1 MQYKKIKAGKR
12 YIEAINMKLL
22 EKDLIV
28 LRGEKGYVM
37 CGYLNLTVAE
47 KFKDVAVKI
56 VKVATIE
63 DALKA
68 DVYSCTRNAKKLGIY
83 PGQSISEVIRIIA

>member
-1 MQYKKIKAGKR
+1 MQYKKIKVGKR

-22 EKDLIV
+22 EKNLIV

-37 CGYLNLTVAE
+37 CGYLNLSVAG

-63 DALKA
+63 AALKA
-68 DVYSCTRNAKKLGIY
+68 DVHSCTRNARKLGIY
-83 PGQSISEVIRIIA
+83 LGQPISEVIKIIA